1 MKSFF
6 LIILILSIPTLSITQ
21 TEREAEEYPQYPK
34 KITTV
39 IIDAGHGGKDP
50 GAISPNGVKE
60 KDLNL
65 QISLKLK
72 EYLQNNYRDLKV
84 VMTRDDD
91 RFIELLDRGRIANEN
106 NGNLFISIH
115 CNSKLPNEEVK
126 TGFEL
131 YLLDPVRLEK
141 AKEITMTQNN
151 FLQDLDYPPEDS
163 TDKKVLSSLMEFSFY
178 KNEERFARILQTELL
193 KGTSLTSRGI
203 KQEPFIVLYGASM
216 PAILV
221 ECGFLT
227 NENDE
232 NYLTS
237 ENGQHQLANSI
248 YKAVRFFKFDYDFEN
263 NFYQ

>member
-1 MKSFF
+1 MKFAF
-6 LIILILSIPTLSITQ
+6 IIILILSIPILSITQ
-21 TEREAEEYPQYPK
+21 TEREGEEYPQYSK

-39 IIDAGHGGKDP
+39 IIDPGHGGKDP
-50 GAISPNGVKE
+50 GALSPNGIKE

-84 VMTRDDD
+84 ILTREDD
-91 RFIELLDRGRIANEN
+91 RFIELPDRGKIANEN

-115 CNSKLPNEEVK
+115 CNSKLPSEEAK
-126 TGFEL
+126 TGFEI
-131 YLLDPVRLEK
+131 YLLDPVRIER
-141 AKEITMTQNN
+141 AKQITAEQNIFIN
-151 FLQDLDYPPEDS
+151 ELGYAPEDS
-163 TDKKVLSSLMEFSFY
+163 NDVKILSSLFEFSSY
-178 KNEERFARILQTELL
+178 KNEERFAKILQTELL
-193 KGTSLTSRGI
+193 KGTALTSRGI

-216 PAILV
+216 PAILL

-232 NYLTS
+232 NYLVS
-237 ENGQHQLANSI
+237 ENGQHQLANSV

-263 NFYQ
+263 NFY